1 MLPLAVVTL
10 EIDGQKLEL
19 EVAISDNLRYNALLG
34 RDVPFLWNLGNHLQV
49 PDYVG
54 MVQT

>member
-10 EIDGQKLEL
+10 EIDGRKLEL
-19 EVAISDNLRYNALLG
+19 EVAVSDNLLYDALLG
-34 RDVPFLWNLGNHLQV
+34 RDVPFLWNLGSHLHL
-49 PDYVG
+49 PDYMG